1 MITASSDKK
10 LFLIDAYALIFRA
23 YYAFIKNPRINS
35 KGMNTSAVFGFTN
48 AILEIIR
55 NEHPTHLAVVFDAPG
70 GSFRNVQYPEYK
82 ANRDETPEDIK
93 RSVPWIFQVLD
104 GLNVPQIS
112 KVGYEADDVIGFIA
126 QKAEIEGFDVYM
138 MTPDKDFGQLVTE
151 KVRMFRPAKGGGPAE
166 VWGPPEICE
175 KFGVDHPKQVIDLL
189 GLMGDSADNIPGVPG
204 VGAKTA
210 SKLLLQYGSM
220 ESIMEHSHELKGKL
234 KERVEENKEQAFLS
248 KELATICL
256 DIPMDIDLD
265 AMIMESPKPT
275 ELRAT
280 LEDLE
285 FRALAK
291 RILGDTEGSTP
302 VKSKTAANENAVLT
316 SPANNPEGAQLDLF
330 GTPAGASSAASSAHF
345 ATPTT
350 ALSTE
355 NSLEKVAHHY
365 TLVQDRAAL
374 TALVNRLKEADVY
387 AFDTETSGL
396 NTMDAELVGMSF
408 CMKANEAFW
417 VPVASVDWT
426 EESLLDAL
434 QDVFSDP
441 SKELVAHH
449 FKFDYKMLARR
460 GVRIQNRL
468 FDTMVAHYL
477 IQPEGSHKLDRLAE
491 IELSYTTIPIT
502 DLIGKSGKDQR
513 TMADLDAASITDY
526 ACEDVDITWQL
537 RERFIQQM
545 QGVVATELFEEV
557 EMPLVR
563 ILADMELE
571 GVRIDVGELQTYS
584 VELADRLEQL
594 TTNIHEIAG
603 EAFNIDSPKQ
613 LGNILFEKLN
623 IPAQVKKTKSGQYP
637 TGEEVLS
644 KLQDAHP
651 IVTDILSYRKLKKLL
666 NTYVEP
672 LPKLVHPE
680 TGRVH
685 TNYQQTVAA
694 TGRLS
699 SKDPNLQNIPIR
711 TPEGRAI
718 RKAFIPASDQ
728 HVLLAADYSQVE
740 LRIAAAL
747 SQDAG
752 LVEAFIQGM
761 DIHTATAAKVFAVSP
776 DEVDRAMR
784 SKAKAVNFGI
794 LYGQGAFGLA
804 QNLSIPRREAKEII
818 EAYFEQFKDL
828 KQFTAN
834 CVESVREKGY
844 AETVMGRRRYLP
856 DIQSNNATVRAFAER
871 NAVNAP
877 IQGSAA
883 DIIKVAM
890 VRVDKALKA
899 ADLKS
904 RMIMQVHDELVFD
917 VLLEEVEA
925 VEKLVK
931 TAMVDAVTISVPL
944 VVDMSTGKDW
954 LEAH

>member
-1 MITASSDKK
+1 MITEKSDKK

-35 KGMNTSAVFGFTN
+35 KGLNTSAIFGFTN
-48 AILEIIR
+48 AVLEIIR
-55 NEHPTHLAVVFDAPG
+55 NEKPTHLAVVFDPPG

-93 RSVPWIFQVLD
+93 RSVPWILQILD
-104 GLNVPQIS
+104 GLNIPQIS
-112 KVGYEADDVIGFIA
+112 KAGYEADDVIGFIS
-126 QKAEIEGFDVYM
+126 QKAELENFDVYM
-138 MTPDKDFGQLVTE
+138 MTPDKDFGQLVTD

-175 KFGVDHPKQVIDLL
+175 KFGVNHPKQVIDLL

-210 SKLLLQYGSM
+210 SKLILEYGSM
-220 ESIMEHSHELKGKL
+220 ESIMDHSHELKGKL
-234 KERVEENKEQAFLS
+234 KERVEGNREQAFLS
-248 KELATICL
+248 KDLATICL

-265 AMIMESPKPT
+265 AMIMDDPKPDQ
-275 ELRAT
+275 LRGT

-285 FRALAK
+285 FRTLAK
-291 RILGDTEGSTP
+291 RILGESSSS
-302 VKSKTAANENAVLT
+302 VST
-316 SPANNPEGAQLDLF
+316 SPASTHSTETEASENPEGAQLDLF
-330 GTPAGASSAASSAHF
+330 GTPAGATSAERSVHFTPESSD
-345 ATPTT
+345 
-350 ALSTE
+350 
-355 NSLEKVAHHY
+355 SLEGNSILNGSHTY
-365 TLVQDRAAL
+365 TLVL
-374 TALVNRLKEADVY
+374 THSNLQLLLSRLKKANTY

-396 NTMDAELVGMSF
+396 NTMDAALVGMSF
-408 CMKANEAFW
+408 CMAQGEAFW
-417 VPVASVDWT
+417 VPVSSEDWT
-426 EESLLDAL
+426 EKELLTSLNPI
-434 QDVFSDP
+434 FSDTK
-441 SKELVAHH
+441 KEIVAHN

-460 GVRIQNRL
+460 GVQIENKL
-468 FDTMVAHYL
+468 FDTMIAHYL
-477 IQPEGSHKLDRLAE
+477 IQPESSHKLDRLAE
-491 IELSYTTIPIT
+491 VELNYTTIPIT
-502 DLIGKSGKDQR
+502 DLIGKAGKGQK
-513 TMADLDAASITDY
+513 TMADLDTASITDY

-537 RERFIQQM
+537 RERFIPQM
-545 QGVVATELFEEV
+545 KDVAAIELFESV

-563 ILADMELE
+563 ILANMELE
-571 GVRIDVGELQTYS
+571 GVNIDVRELEVYRI
-584 VELADRLEQL
+584 ELSERLQKL
-594 TTNIHEIAG
+594 TTNIHETAG
-603 EAFNIDSPKQ
+603 EVFNIDSPKQ
-613 LGNILFEKLN
+613 LGNILFERLN
-623 IPAQVKKTKSGQYP
+623 IPAQVKKTKTGQYP

-651 IVTDILSYRKLKKLL
+651 IVHDILSYRKLKKLL
-666 NTYVEP
+666 TTYVEP
-672 LPKLVHPE
+672 LPKLVHGE

-685 TNYQQTVAA
+685 TNYQQSVAA

-718 RKAFIPASDQ
+718 RKSFIPASDK

-747 SQDAG
+747 SQDQG
-752 LVEAFIQGM
+752 LVQAFIQGL
-761 DIHTATAAKVFAVSP
+761 DIHTATAAKVFSVSV
-776 DEVDRAMR
+776 DDVDRAMR

-804 QNLSIPRREAKEII
+804 QNLGIPRREAKEII
-818 EAYFEQFKDL
+818 DAYFEQFKDL
-828 KQFTAN
+828 KQFTAR
-834 CVESVREKGY
+834 CVERVREKGY

-883 DIIKVAM
+883 DVIKVAM
-890 VRVDKALKA
+890 VHVDQALKSA
-899 ADLKS
+899 GLKS

-917 VLLEEVEA
+917 VPLEEVD
-925 VEKLVK
+925 VMQTIVRSS
-931 TAMVDAVTISVPL
+931 MVQAIEMSVPL
-944 VVDMSTGKDW
+944 VVDMSTGNDW

>member
-1 MITASSDKK
+1 MITEKSDKK

-35 KGMNTSAVFGFTN
+35 KGLNTSAIFGFTN
-48 AILEIIR
+48 AVLEIIR
-55 NEHPTHLAVVFDAPG
+55 NEKPTHLAVVFDPPG

-93 RSVPWIFQVLD
+93 RSVPWILQILD
-104 GLNVPQIS
+104 GLNIPQIS
-112 KVGYEADDVIGFIA
+112 KAGYEADDVIGFIS
-126 QKAEIEGFDVYM
+126 QKAELENFDVYM
-138 MTPDKDFGQLVTE
+138 MTPDKDFGQLVTD

-175 KFGVDHPKQVIDLL
+175 KFGVNHPKQVIDLL

-210 SKLLLQYGSM
+210 SKLILEYGSM
-220 ESIMEHSHELKGKL
+220 ESIMDHSHELKGKL
-234 KERVEENKEQAFLS
+234 KERVEGNREQAFLS
-248 KELATICL
+248 KDLATICL
-256 DIPMDIDLD
+256 EIPMDIDLD
-265 AMIMESPKPT
+265 AMIMDDPKSDQ
-275 ELRAT
+275 LRGT

-285 FRALAK
+285 FRTLAK
-291 RILGDTEGSTP
+291 RILGESSSSVSP
-302 VKSKTAANENAVLT
+302 
-316 SPANNPEGAQLDLF
+316 SPASTHSTETETSENPEGAQLDLF
-330 GTPAGASSAASSAHF
+330 GTPAGATSAERAVHFTPESSDSI
-345 ATPTT
+345 
-350 ALSTE
+350 E
-355 NSLEKVAHHY
+355 GNSILNGSHTY
-365 TLVQDRAAL
+365 TLVL
-374 TALVNRLKEADVY
+374 THSNLQLLLSRLKKANTY

-396 NTMDAELVGMSF
+396 NTMDAALVGMSF
-408 CMKANEAFW
+408 CMAQGEAFW
-417 VPVASVDWT
+417 VPVSSKDWT
-426 EESLLDAL
+426 EKELLTSLNPI
-434 QDVFSDP
+434 FSDTK
-441 SKELVAHH
+441 KEIVAHN

-460 GVRIQNRL
+460 GVQIENKL
-468 FDTMVAHYL
+468 FDTMIAHYL
-477 IQPEGSHKLDRLAE
+477 IQPESSHKLDRLAE
-491 IELSYTTIPIT
+491 AELNYTTIPIT
-502 DLIGKSGKDQR
+502 DLIGKPGKSQK
-513 TMADLDAASITDY
+513 TMADLDTASITDY

-537 RERFIQQM
+537 RERFIPQM
-545 QGVVATELFEEV
+545 KDVAAIELFESV

-563 ILADMELE
+563 ILANMELE
-571 GVRIDVGELQTYS
+571 GVNIDVRELEVYRI
-584 VELADRLEQL
+584 ELSERLQKL
-594 TTNIHEIAG
+594 TTNIHETAG
-603 EAFNIDSPKQ
+603 EVFNIDSPKQ
-613 LGNILFEKLN
+613 LGNILFERLN
-623 IPAQVKKTKSGQYP
+623 IPAQVKKTKTGQYP

-651 IVTDILSYRKLKKLL
+651 IVHDILSYRKLKKLL
-666 NTYVEP
+666 TTYVEP
-672 LPKLVHPE
+672 LPKLVHGE

-685 TNYQQTVAA
+685 TNYQQSVAA

-718 RKAFIPASDQ
+718 RKSFIPASDK

-747 SQDAG
+747 SQDQG
-752 LVEAFIQGM
+752 LVQAFIQGL
-761 DIHTATAAKVFAVSP
+761 DIHTATAAKVFSVSV
-776 DEVDRAMR
+776 DDVDRAMR

-804 QNLSIPRREAKEII
+804 QNLGIPRREAKEII
-818 EAYFEQFKDL
+818 DAYFEQFKDL
-828 KQFTAN
+828 KQFTAR

-883 DIIKVAM
+883 DVIKVAM
-890 VRVDKALKA
+890 VQVDQALKSA
-899 ADLKS
+899 GLKS

-917 VLLEEVEA
+917 VPLEEVD
-925 VEKLVK
+925 VMQTIVRSS
-931 TAMVDAVTISVPL
+931 MVQAIEMSVPL
-944 VVDMSTGKDW
+944 VVDMSTGNDW

>member
-35 KGMNTSAVFGFTN
+35 KGLNTSAIFGFTN

-55 NEHPTHLAVVFDAPG
+55 NEKPTHLAVVFDAPG

-104 GLNVPQIS
+104 GLNIPQIS
-112 KVGYEADDVIGFIA
+112 KVGYEADDVIGFISK
-126 QKAEIEGFDVYM
+126 KAELDGFDVYM

-175 KFGVDHPKQVIDLL
+175 KFGVDHPLQVIDLL

-234 KERVEENKEQAFLS
+234 KERVEDNREQAFLS

-265 AMIMESPKPT
+265 AMVMDAPKSQ
-275 ELRAT
+275 ELRET

-291 RILGDTEGSTP
+291 RILGDAG
-302 VKSKTAANENAVLT
+302 KSENPKPSAAITAEI
-316 SPANNPEGAQLDLF
+316 SDGPEGAQLDLF
-330 GTPAGASSAASSAHF
+330 GTPAGASGPGASEHF
-345 ATPTT
+345 SQES
-350 ALSTE
+350 LNVNQG
-355 NSLEKVAHHY
+355 NSLVNVSHTY
-365 TLVQDRAAL
+365 SLVQDQAAL
-374 TALVNRLKEADVY
+374 NVLLERLENAPVY

-396 NTMDAELVGMSF
+396 NTMHAALVGMSF
-408 CMKANEAFW
+408 CVAAGEAFW
-417 VPVASVDWT
+417 VPVASKDWT
-426 EESLLDAL
+426 EATLLASFESI
-434 QDVFSDP
+434 FSNP
-441 SKELVAHH
+441 EKEVVAHH

-460 GVRIQNRL
+460 GVCIQNKL

-491 IELSYTTIPIT
+491 VELNYTTVPIT
-502 DLIGKSGKDQR
+502 NLIGKAGKDQR
-513 TMADLDAASITDY
+513 TMADIDVASITDY

-537 RERFIQQM
+537 RKRFIAQM
-545 QGVVATELFEEV
+545 QDVAATELFQSV

-563 ILADMELE
+563 ILADMELA
-571 GVRIDVGELQTYS
+571 GVRIDEAGLQAYSIELT
-584 VELADRLEQL
+584 ERLQQL
-594 TTNIHEIAG
+594 TSNIHSIAG

-613 LGNILFEKLN
+613 LGTILFEKLS
-623 IPAQVKKTKSGQYP
+623 IPAQVKKTKTGQYP

-644 KLQDAHP
+644 KLQDEHP
-651 IVTDILSYRKLKKLL
+651 IIGDILLYRKLKKLL

-672 LPKLVHPE
+672 LPKLVHSE

-718 RKAFIPASDQ
+718 RKSFIPASDR

-747 SQDAG
+747 SQDQG
-752 LVEAFIQGM
+752 LVDAFIQGL
-761 DIHTATAAKVFAVSP
+761 DIHTATAAKVFAVQVE
-776 DEVDRAMR
+776 EVDRAMR

-804 QNLSIPRREAKEII
+804 QNLGIPRREAKEII
-818 EAYFEQFKDL
+818 DAYFEQFKDL
-828 KQFTAN
+828 KEFTARS
-834 CVESVREKGY
+834 VEIVREKGF
-844 AETVMGRRRYLP
+844 AETVLGRRRYLP
-856 DIQSNNATVRAFAER
+856 DIQSKNATVRAFAER

-899 ADLKS
+899 AGLKS

-925 VEKLVK
+925 VRELVEDS
-931 TAMVDAVTISVPL
+931 MVQAVEISVPL

>member
-35 KGMNTSAVFGFTN
+35 KGLNTSAVFGFTN
-48 AILEIIR
+48 AVLEIIR
-55 NEHPTHLAVVFDAPG
+55 NEKPTHLAVVFDSPG

-93 RSVPWIFQVLD
+93 RSVPWIFQILE
-104 GLNVPQIS
+104 GLNIPQIS

-126 QKAEIEGFDVYM
+126 QQAEVAGFDVYM

-220 ESIMEHSHELKGKL
+220 ESILENSHELKGKL
-234 KERVEENKEQAFLS
+234 KERVEENREQAILS

-256 DIPMDIDLD
+256 DIPMEIDLD
-265 AMIMESPKPT
+265 AMAMETPKPK
-275 ELRAT
+275 ELRET
-280 LEDLE
+280 LEELE
-285 FRALAK
+285 FRTLAK
-291 RILGDTEGSTP
+291 RILGDAGPSESTKPAVSVAEQAPIDTEGS
-302 VKSKTAANENAVLT
+302 
-316 SPANNPEGAQLDLF
+316 QLDLF
-330 GTPAGASSAASSAHF
+330 GTPAGASGTTVSAHF
-345 ATPTT
+345 TT
-350 ALSTE
+350 QSNDTNDG
-355 NSLEKVAHHY
+355 NSLQNVPHEYH
-365 TLVQDRAAL
+365 LVQKRAEL
-374 TALVNRLKEADVY
+374 DGLVERLQKAPVY

-396 NTMDAELVGMSF
+396 NTMDADLVGMSF
-408 CMKANEAFW
+408 CVQSGEAFW
-417 VPVASVDWT
+417 VPVASQDWT
-426 EESLLDAL
+426 EKTLLELLAP
-434 QDVFSDP
+434 VFSDP
-441 SKELVAHH
+441 AKEVVAHH

-460 GVRIQNRL
+460 GVKIQNKL

-491 IELSYTTIPIT
+491 VELNYTTVPIT
-502 DLIGKSGKDQR
+502 DLIGKAGKDQR
-513 TMADLDAASITDY
+513 TMADLDVATITDY

-537 RERFIQQM
+537 RERFIPQM
-545 QGVVATELFEEV
+545 LDVVATDLFESV

-563 ILADMELE
+563 ILAEMELE
-571 GVRIDVGELQTYS
+571 GVRIDVAELQTYS
-584 VELADRLEQL
+584 VELSERLEQL
-594 TTNIHEIAG
+594 TANIHEVAG
-603 EAFNIDSPKQ
+603 EPFNIDSPKQ
-613 LGNILFEKLN
+613 LGNILFEKLS
-623 IPAQVKKTKSGQYP
+623 IPAQVKKTKTGQYP

-651 IVTDILSYRKLKKLL
+651 IVGDILAYRKLKKLL
-666 NTYVEP
+666 TTYVEP
-672 LPKLVHPE
+672 LPKLVHFD

-718 RKAFIPASDQ
+718 RKAFIPASDG

-747 SQDAG
+747 SQDPG
-752 LVEAFIQGM
+752 LVEAFIQGL
-761 DIHTATAAKVFAVSP
+761 DIHTATAAKVFNVAVE
-776 DEVDRAMR
+776 EVDRAMR

-804 QNLSIPRREAKEII
+804 QNLGIPRREAKQII
-818 EAYFEQFKDL
+818 DAYFEQFKDL
-828 KQFTAN
+828 KQFTAR

-890 VRVDKALKA
+890 VRVDKAIQSA
-899 ADLKS
+899 GLKS

-917 VLLEEVEA
+917 VPIEEVDAVQEMVRQSMVEA
-925 VEKLVK
+925 VEI
-931 TAMVDAVTISVPL
+931 AVPL